1 MDREAAVIRSEM
13 SQTRADLDV
22 KLSRLEARAREM
34 TPRRYAERVLP
45 KFFLDRV
52 IGSVLLV
59 TGTVMAWRRYP
70 RARARV

>member
-22 KLSRLEARAREM
+22 KLDRLEARAREM

-45 KFFLDRV
+45 KYLLDQV
-52 IGSVLLV
+52 IGSVLV
-59 TGTVMAWRRYP
+59 IAGSMMAWRRYP
-70 RARARV
+70 RVRV